1 MPRVLIVTLCDDVR
15 EEIAGKLSLMGLF
28 NQFRVADFR
37 NPMPTFWIYARVEFE
52 QPGDY
57 EIRTELRTVEGQGI
71 FQLRGVAQLR
81 PVSTQ
86 QASLALPTADLKFK
100 IDNLALPRD
109 GLYEI
114 ALFYNDQLL
123 QTLQVEAVV
132 QRPGFLQ

>member
-1 MPRVLIVTLCDDVR
+1 VLIITLCDDIR
-15 EEIAGKLSLMGLF
+15 EEVAGKLSLMGLF

-37 NPMPTFWIYARVEFE
+37 SPMPAFWIYARVEFE

-71 FQLRGVAQLR
+71 FQLRGVTQLR
-81 PVSTQ
+81 PVPTQ

-100 IDNLALPRD
+100 IDNLTLPRD

-114 ALFYNDQLL
+114 ALFYDDQLL